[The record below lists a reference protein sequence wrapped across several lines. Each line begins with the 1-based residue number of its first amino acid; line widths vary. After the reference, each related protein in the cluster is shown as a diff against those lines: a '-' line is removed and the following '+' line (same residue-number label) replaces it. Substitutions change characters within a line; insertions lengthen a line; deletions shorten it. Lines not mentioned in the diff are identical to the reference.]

1 MIIRNF
7 SDMQDG
13 YDSEDLSEFGIIK
26 HKRTIYLF
34 VDKRAYEA
42 GVCKTAKVAILNEC
56 VYRGDDNGNLT
67 TYKVPDSTVNR
78 TALYFGTVS
87 YEVPNDIRTAMFAIE
102 VGLNKERQTYHRTD
116 EVSQSET
123 AEVSTLLTQCDPGVA
138 NEYLTG
144 VQTTV
149 VPPMFY
155 TEMHMYKMM
164 GDWGYFMLD
173 STETSFEYSKLVDH
187 STRFEYMDI
196 GHFDTMKSEM
206 IGRLQA
212 SDSSNPSEAF
222 NLSET
227 ITSSFAQCMFDDS
240 IFVYDSDAKGL
251 NAPGVNVVGGK
262 VTYGKFMPKEWLAR
276 NRDNSLTLFEQACHL
291 LESQYGHVRVH
302 CHHSELGNK
311 VRIKFKDYTTTTP
324 VVPMRKEIDGTMIST
339 VDQGYSTN
347 NEIAEQVQ
355 SLADNCMFEGSEHFN
370 IDPYSGYAYPYY
382 DED

>member
-13 YDSEDLSEFGIIK
+13 YDAEDLSEFGIIK
-26 HKRTIYLF
+26 HKRTIFLF
-34 VDKRAYEA
+34 VDKNAYEA
-42 GVCKTAKVAILNEC
+42 RMCKSAKVAILNEC
-56 VYRGDDNGNLT
+56 VYRGDEFGNLT
-67 TYKVPDSTVNR
+67 TFKVPDSTINR
-78 TALYFGTVS
+78 TSLYFGTVA
-87 YEVPNDIRTAMFAIE
+87 YEVPNDIRTAIFAIE
-102 VGLNKERQTYHRTD
+102 VGLNKERQTYHTTD
-116 EVSQSET
+116 EVCQSET
-123 AEVSTLLTQCDPGVA
+123 AEVSTLLAQCDSGVA
-138 NEYLTG
+138 NEYLTQ

-155 TEMHMYKMM
+155 TELHMYKQT

-173 STETSFEYSKLVDH
+173 VTETAFEYSKLVDN

-196 GHFDTMKSEM
+196 NHFDTMKSEM
-206 IGRLQA
+206 IGRLQS
-212 SDSSNPSEAF
+212 SDSSNPTEAF

-227 ITSSFAQCMFDDS
+227 ITSSFAQCMFDDCT
-240 IFVYDSDAKGL
+240 FVYDSDARGL
-251 NAPGVNVVGGK
+251 NSPGVNVVGGK
-262 VTYGKFMPKEWLAR
+262 VTYGKFMPKQWLAR

-291 LESQYGHVRVH
+291 LEGQYGHVRVH

-311 VRIKFKDYTTTTP
+311 VKIKFKDYMTTTP

-355 SLADNCMFEGSEHFN
+355 NLTDNCMFEGSEHFN
-370 IDPYSGYAYPYY
+370 IDPYSGYAYPYC